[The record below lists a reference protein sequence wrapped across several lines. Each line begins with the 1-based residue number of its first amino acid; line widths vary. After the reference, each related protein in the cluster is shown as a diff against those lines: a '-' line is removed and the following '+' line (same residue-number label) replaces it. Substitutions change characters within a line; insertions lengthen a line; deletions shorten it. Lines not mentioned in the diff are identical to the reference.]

1 MLDLKLLA
9 PVARA
14 TNAIY
19 MYVPE
24 PDWEGNTDTLDT
36 ITGEGYFHHG
46 DLAGSIKVGDIIFVN
61 ADRFGIL
68 KVTEVHPGGMVNTAL
83 VFGETGEVG
92 GDDESGEGEET
103 GEV

>member
-24 PDWEGNTDTLDT
+24 PDWEGNIDSLDT
-36 ITGEGYFHHG
+36 IAGEAYFHHH
-46 DLAGSIKVGDIIFVN
+46 DLAGSIRVGDIIFVN

-68 KVTEVHPGGMVNTAL
+68 KVTEVDPGGMVNTAL
-83 VFGETGEVG
+83 VFGEAGEVG
-92 GDDESGEGEET
+92 GDDEGDEN